1 MMSTFR
7 KGDKVTIQATV
18 AIDHNE
24 AFSLLHLDLQDGG
37 KIAIYPYLATLVAQ
51 AIEPGDLVEVKLST
65 RMAVGTV
72 IAVYAERGMAW
83 LDLGDEGTAQQ
94 PLAALKR
101 VERHQEIAEAA

>member
-1 MMSTFR
+1 MSTFR
-7 KGDKVTIQATV
+7 KGDKVSFHGTV
-18 AIDHNE
+18 AYDHDGTLGYLFID
-24 AFSLLHLDLQDGG
+24 LPDG
-37 KIAIYPYLATLVAQ
+37 AQVLAKPEHVTLVAQ

-65 RMAVGTV
+65 RISVATV
-72 IAVYAERGMAW
+72 IAVCAERGMAW

>member
-1 MMSTFR
+1 MGTFR
-7 KGDKVTIQATV
+7 KGDKVSVQGTV
-18 AIDHNE
+18 AYDHDGTLGHLFIDLPDS
-24 AFSLLHLDLQDGG
+24 AQV
-37 KIAIYPYLATLVAQ
+37 LAKPEYVTLVAQ

-94 PLAALKR
+94 PLASLKR
-101 VERHQEIAEAA
+101 VERTLEIADAA